1 MGRPHF
7 SANVPYVEDIDELR
21 LHVINEIN
29 RLAGVTSDQTFY
41 SDVSANNNRLK
52 ELANPAGEYD
62 AVNLHTLRREID
74 KAMKELYAKLHR
86 PNLGK
91 AFRYNDEE
99 FEVVPGG
106 FTIKG
111 VDMTKAFNFDTDIFG
126 NAVDFTILNE
136 AIKEDHIAAGAVT
149 TLKLTTQEIN
159 IGYGG
164 NDMPVRLRIY
174 DTANNPIAWI
184 GDDSANHGGDTD
196 YVGAWFKRVLFG
208 GDGTMANMKAFA
220 DANGN
225 FVLKSVWVY
234 DALGT
239 VGWIGHRKL
248 TASPYTDYYGGWF
261 KELYVGGSWSDTVG
275 PTNSPLYVNNA
286 GDLYITDGTIQ
297 IAGNNTTVKINTSD
311 GFKIETDSGDWLQMT
326 NGTLYM
332 QDTGSTL
339 GSTKFAKV
347 EPEQVACIN
356 GLYYG
361 NPIGSAMDS
370 SAGYGVVK
378 VSNGLGQVRAAI
390 IADVSGAYGCG
401 GLFLQN
407 AGAPGTPVWSG
418 YCVLGAGSGIP
429 KWYDATNSA
438 WQTIARL
445 EQSQTFTANQT
456 FPTVTVQTS
465 LMPDS
470 DGGATIGSTS
480 TKFSTIATTGI
491 ACSGGIG
498 CTGLNIYTS
507 YPSSYVNVI
516 GSSGEIKPRYF
527 SASSRPTLT
536 DGEGAFWWDSAN
548 SKFYWLARVGSNYF
562 KVEMATA

>member
-126 NAVDFTILNE
+126 NTVDFTILNE

-174 DTANNPIAWI
+174 DAANNPIAWI
-184 GDDSANHGGDTD
+184 GDDSADHGGDTD

-239 VGWIGHRKL
+239 VGWIGHRQI
-248 TASPYTDYYGGWF
+248 SSVDYYGGWF
-261 KELYVGGSWSDTVG
+261 KELYIGGTDPASAKIYADGTGNVSIDGATFTLTANDITTTIDHSSYGGAYHGVRVSASTGPAYTSSITPTGFSLFNGSTQTRGYLYLDTATDAGRLALKDTNNVERVVLFAGAGAGNDSLYCYRDATIGGELTAASIAAQPTVG
-275 PTNSPLYVNNA
+275 VYKLGVNTVIDASGNVSNLNNVTLGGNINATGYV
-286 GDLYITDGTIQ
+286 
-297 IAGNNTTVKINTSD
+297 NTSD
-311 GFKIETDSGDWLQMT
+311 VYKMDGIEIVNTSRQF
-326 NGTLYM
+326 
-332 QDTGSTL
+332 TG
-339 GSTKFAKV
+339 
-347 EPEQVACIN
+347 
-356 GLYYG
+356 
-361 NPIGSAMDS
+361 
-370 SAGYGVVK
+370 
-378 VSNGLGQVRAAI
+378 
-390 IADVSGAYGCG
+390 G
-401 GLFLQN
+401 G
-407 AGAPGTPVWSG
+407 
-418 YCVLGAGSGIP
+418 I
-429 KWYDATNSA
+429 ATN
-438 WQTIARL
+438 
-445 EQSQTFTANQT
+445 N
-456 FPTVTVQTS
+456 
-465 LMPDS
+465 
-470 DGGATIGSTS
+470 
-480 TKFSTIATTGI
+480 
-491 ACSGGIG
+491 GIG

-527 SASSRPTLT
+527 GASSRPTLS

-562 KVEMATA
+562 KVEMPLA